1 MVQKIEENNYNGL
14 HLKNVL
20 AIRRAMHVEYHNQD
34 IVTLLQA
41 LMGT

>member
-1 MVQKIEENNYNGL
+1 MVQKTEENNYNGL
-14 HLKNVL
+14 LLKTVL
-20 AIRRAMHVEYHNQD
+20 AIKHATHVEYHNQD